1 MTGFKLVIFDMDGTL
16 LTERTIFVFAE
27 KKEFKEELLKLIN
40 SDMRSYEKTLEIAK
54 FLKGMNS
61 KELLEIF
68 RKIPLQ
74 EHVEAVINEIKRK
87 GIKTAIITSSY
98 RFVAED
104 LGKRLGID
112 YVFANDLIIN
122 NGIVTGRIK
131 LNNINL
137 VQQFDNCKIHSICK
151 SRLLERLWKEL
162 DIKTKETIAVGD
174 SEIDICMLEKA
185 GIGIAFNASDEVK
198 KFADIS
204 TNDISI
210 ILNYI

>member
-1 MTGFKLVIFDMDGTL
+1 MKTNLWEMFVKYFLRFRKRLLKFFSLTRKSWSVMTGFKLVIFDMDGTL
-16 LTERTIFVFAE
+16 LTERTIFVYAE
-27 KKEFKEELLKLIN
+27 KKELKEELLKLIN

-87 GIKTAIITSSY
+87 GIKTAIITNSY

-122 NGIVTGRIK
+122 NGIK
-131 LNNINL
+131 
-137 VQQFDNCKIHSICK
+137 
-151 SRLLERLWKEL
+151 
-162 DIKTKETIAVGD
+162 
-174 SEIDICMLEKA
+174 
-185 GIGIAFNASDEVK
+185 
-198 KFADIS
+198 
-204 TNDISI
+204 
-210 ILNYI
+210 